1 VLDWLAGNSWWEWI
15 LIPVLVG
22 VVGVSTHRFILSA
35 GGARTAFD
43 WCVVAFVVGVV
54 GFLASMVMDYA
65 SLTDEA
71 YGDVTVPGSARLHL
85 PAGDVL
91 VTLHTEAIAE
101 HEDAV
106 IPDNL
111 ELLFTPPSGVGQ
123 PSVTDLLGDDADEP
137 PPRRQPGYWSSD
149 EASRDAMVAHISQ
162 AGDYTITTKGTDS
175 LSVSP
180 RLSFGRRSVFEF
192 LMWPFFPGLT
202 AVSLVAG
209 LVAFALRRDEPEG
222 GPVVVDPDLL
232 ASGQRVRGVL
242 KSFTRVE
249 AKASARRRRKAPSET
264 DLPDAP
270 YYALEVE
277 LSMPT
282 LVRVSGRNRQQV
294 PLTEVSKL
302 AIGRELSCLVDP
314 SAPSTR
320 FIVDWNHR
328 LH

>member
-1 VLDWLAGNSWWEWI
+1 MLDWLAGNAWWEWI
-15 LIPVLVG
+15 LTPVLVG
-22 VVGVSTHRFILSA
+22 IVGVTTYRFILRA

-71 YGDVTVPGSARLHL
+71 YGDVTVPGSATLQL
-85 PAGDVL
+85 PGGDVL
-91 VTLHTEAIAE
+91 VTLHTEAISE

-106 IPDNL
+106 IPGNL
-111 ELLFTPPSGVGQ
+111 EVLIAPPSGVGQ

-149 EASRDAMVAHISQ
+149 EASRDAMVAHIPQ
-162 AGDYTITTKGTDS
+162 AGDYTVTTKGTDS

-180 RLSFGRRSVFEF
+180 RLSFGRRSIFEF
-192 LMWPFFPGLT
+192 LMWPFFPGLI

-209 LVAFALRRDEPEG
+209 GVAFALRRDEPEG
-222 GPVVVDPDLL
+222 GPTVVDPELL

-242 KSFTRVE
+242 KAFTKVE
-249 AKASARRRRKAPSET
+249 AKPRRRRKAPREP
-264 DLPDAP
+264 DLPDPP
-270 YYALEVE
+270 YFALEVE

-282 LVRVSGRNRQQV
+282 LVRVNARNRQQV
-294 PLTEVSKL
+294 PLSEVPQL
-302 AIGRELSCLVDP
+302 AIGRELSCVVDP
-314 SAPSTR
+314 AAPSTR
-320 FIVDWNHR
+320 FLVDWHHR
-328 LH
+328 VR